1 MLAPSSCLAIWSNCN
16 LVGEVVK
23 LLLSPRK
30 LAQWEYAE
38 HVHVQVHCD
47 NQIFDLATA
56 QSRVKEKIKEFDS
69 SAQ

>member
-1 MLAPSSCLAIWSNCN
+1 M
-16 LVGEVVK
+16 VGEVVK